1 MDIERCALLIN
12 PLYLFLKYP
21 VLCGI
26 LACLCIYNYHLRTGY
41 FGKILKDL
49 SPEKNPNLKAQK
61 RGCAVNLIATQPPL
75 QTIY

>member
-49 SPEKNPNLKAQK
+49 SPKKIQISKLKK
-61 RGCAVNLIATQPPL
+61 EAVP
-75 QTIY
+75 